1 MNIGI
6 QSTPDKKNRTGAVRS
21 SLESAA
27 LITALIL
34 SILGIGLTDY
44 SPLKSYRY
52 WAAMTLVLT
61 ITSLLIGWFRAKRL
75 GLSTGKALAIQL
87 AHWAITALAVVGIF
101 MLLKAGRLNY
111 ENTGLVLLLVLGLS
125 TLLDGFRLDRHFSL
139 IGVLMLVTAVV
150 AGFIEQYLWV
160 LLIVAL
166 GVATVIVI
174 REKQKALRYRS
185 E

>member
-1 MNIGI
+1 MNTEL
-6 QSTPDKKNRTGAVRS
+6 QRTPENRSGSVRS

-27 LITALIL
+27 LITTLIL
-34 SILGIGLTDY
+34 SVLGIGLTDY

-61 ITSLLIGWFRAKRL
+61 AASLLISRSRAKRL
-75 GLSTGKALAIQL
+75 GLSTGKVLGTQL
-87 AHWAITALAVVGIF
+87 AHWSITALAVVGIF
-101 MLLKAGRLNY
+101 LLLKAGRLNY
-111 ENTGLVLLLVLGLS
+111 ENTGLVLLLTLGLS
-125 TLLDGFRLDRHFSL
+125 TLLDGFRIDRHFSL

-174 REKQKALRYRS
+174 GEKQKASKNRP